1 MNTPNKL
8 TLLRIILVPFFVAA
22 LLITALPH
30 NFLIAGLIFAAASLT
45 DMFDGKLARKNNQ
58 ITDFG
63 KFADPLADK
72 ILVLSALIC
81 FVELGIV
88 GAVPVIIILFREL
101 MVTSMRLIAANKGKV
116 VAANIWGKSKTVSQ
130 IATIGCIFLLQ
141 YILELMHMNV
151 ISISPDALYAWEC
164 VVLIIDNVLIW
175 ISVIFAVISGVIYIR
190 DNKEFIK
197 NAR

>member
-1 MNTPNKL
+1 M
-8 TLLRIILVPFFVAA
+8 
-22 LLITALPH
+22 
-30 NFLIAGLIFAAASLT
+30 
-45 DMFDGKLARKNNQ
+45 
-58 ITDFG
+58 
-63 KFADPLADK
+63 
-72 ILVLSALIC
+72 LSALIC